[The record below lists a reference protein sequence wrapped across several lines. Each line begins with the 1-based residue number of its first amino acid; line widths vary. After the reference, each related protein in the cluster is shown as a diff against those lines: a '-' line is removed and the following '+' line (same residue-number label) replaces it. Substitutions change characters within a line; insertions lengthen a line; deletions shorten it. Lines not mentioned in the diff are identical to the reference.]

1 MTRRRPL
8 FEECDVCARLY
19 VQPIEP
25 LEPGLP
31 SGGEALARFFTRDGD
46 AVDLRRILGL
56 AKLTGRQID
65 VDSWALEGVASL
77 LRANTQR
84 PDFLSVNV
92 TATTLLNQEYSQHL
106 QEVCAEPEIASRL
119 WLEVTESESLAPVGR
134 VLDLIGTLRQAG
146 VRLALDDLGAGHMS
160 LAVLRDIDADV
171 IKIDGALIKGLAR
184 SQRAQIIVKTIV
196 DLAHRLGAHIV
207 AEWIETNEDLASAK
221 ELGADFGQGYL
232 FGRPTPADRPFI
244 CQT

>member
-1 MTRRRPL
+1 M

-25 LEPGLP
+25 LTLGSP
-31 SGGEALARFFTRDGD
+31 SGGEALARFFTRGGD
-46 AVDLRRILGL
+46 AVDLQRILGL

-65 VDSWALEGVASL
+65 VDSWALEGVSSL
-77 LRANTQR
+77 LRSNTQR

-119 WLEVTESESLAPVGR
+119 WLEVTESERLAPVGR
-134 VLDLIGTLRQAG
+134 VLDLIGRLRQAG

-160 LAVLRDIDADV
+160 LAVLRDIDADI
-171 IKIDGALIKGLAR
+171 IKIDGALIKGLAC
-184 SQRAQIIVKTIV
+184 SQRAQMIVKTIV
-196 DLAHRLGAHIV
+196 DLAHQLGAHTV
-207 AEWIETNEDLASAK
+207 AEWIETNEDLAVAK

-232 FGRPTPADRPFI
+232 FGRPTPANRAFI
-244 CQT
+244 CRT

>member
-1 MTRRRPL
+1 MTHKRPL
-8 FEECDVCARLY
+8 FEECDVSARLY

-25 LEPGLP
+25 LTLDLP
-31 SGGEALARFFTRDGD
+31 SGGEALARFFTREGD
-46 AVDLRRILGL
+46 TVDLRRILSL

-65 VDSWALEGVASL
+65 VDSWALEGVTSL

-92 TATTLLNQEYSQHL
+92 TATTLLNREYSQHL
-106 QEVCAEPEIASRL
+106 QELCAEPEIASRL
-119 WLEVTESESLAPVGR
+119 WLEVTESERLAPVGR
-134 VLDLIGTLRQAG
+134 VLDLIGRLRQSG

-171 IKIDGALIKGLAR
+171 IKIDGTLIKGLAC
-184 SQRAQIIVKTIV
+184 SQRAQMIVKTIV
-196 DLAHRLGAHIV
+196 ELAHRLGAHTV
-207 AEWIETNEDLASAK
+207 AEWIETNEDLAVAK

-232 FGRPTPADRPFI
+232 FGRPTPAACPLIWR
-244 CQT
+244 T